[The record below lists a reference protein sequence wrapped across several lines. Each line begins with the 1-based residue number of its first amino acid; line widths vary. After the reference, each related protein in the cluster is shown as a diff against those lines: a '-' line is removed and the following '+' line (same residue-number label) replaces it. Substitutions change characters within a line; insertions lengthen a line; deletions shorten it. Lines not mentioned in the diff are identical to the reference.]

1 MLVVFPPILAA
12 DTIICGYNFV
22 APLIFGEGDF
32 PRIPGGT
39 GSLLS
44 YVFILTQKWTNNRD
58 WRRKYYVGSQLA

>member
-1 MLVVFPPILAA
+1 MLVVFPPILVA

-44 YVFILTQKWTNNRD
+44 YVFILTQK
-58 WRRKYYVGSQLA
+58 